1 MNLFN
6 ILGIINCVAL
16 LIIHC
21 GALLLIKSAALL
33 LSHCGALALHLCEA
47 LLASSCGALLAAL
60 WLREAL
66 RARVEGG
73 PDQVAGPAG
82 GEGGEGVGPGGGQEV
97 QITHQV
103 NLYIEISL
111 DVIHAVI
118 DYLHVHFSLCQIIFL
133 ISRIIDATEK
143 DLFIRRKDATM
154 HQNLPKITV
163 PLSQHFFIKKHC
175 IPSYIH
181 FYLIT

>member
-1 MNLFN
+1 MNLFS

-97 QITHQV
+97 QSTHQV
-103 NLYIEISL
+103 NLCIEISL
-111 DVIHAVI
+111 DVRHAVI
-118 DYLHVHFSLCQIIFL
+118 NYLHVHFSLCQIIFL
-133 ISRIIDATEK
+133 RSRIIDATEK

-154 HQNLPKITV
+154 VQHLPRSLFPCHNIFSSKNIAFLLT
-163 PLSQHFFIKKHC
+163 SIS
-175 IPSYIH
+175 I
-181 FYLIT
+181 